1 MAMTKHPTENYKGF
15 VILLQA
21 PCNKITDAL

>member
-1 MAMTKHPTENYKGF
+1 MIKHPTENYKGF

-21 PCNKITDAL
+21 PCNTITDAL

>member
-1 MAMTKHPTENYKGF
+1 MIKHPTEYYKGF

-21 PCNKITDAL
+21 PCNTITDAL